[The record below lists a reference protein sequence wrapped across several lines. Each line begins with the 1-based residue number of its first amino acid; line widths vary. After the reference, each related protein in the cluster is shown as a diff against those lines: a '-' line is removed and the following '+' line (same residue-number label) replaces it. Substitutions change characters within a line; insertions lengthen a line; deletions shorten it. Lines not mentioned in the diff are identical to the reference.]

1 MSEAENPLLFYRF
14 DVPFDVIRAEHV
26 EPAVDAL
33 LARVRERLATIREQ
47 AAAGGEPTY
56 VGTFGAL
63 DEATEELEHAMAIV
77 GHLESVANTPTLRD
91 AYNAVQPRVSELY
104 AGIPLD
110 AGLYAALKAFAAT
123 PAAAELGVAEKR
135 FVTTTLDD
143 FKRHGAE
150 LAPPDKERL
159 AALSVELTKLTT
171 QYSQN
176 LLDATNAFELVIT
189 DKARLGGLPESAL
202 EAAMES
208 ARARGIEGGYRFSLQ
223 QPSYVAVLS
232 YADDAGLREQ
242 LYRAY
247 NGRATAAPRD
257 NRVLIAQILEL
268 RREKAQLLGFK
279 DFADFTLGDR
289 MAKNGARAKAFI
301 GELRDATREHFVR
314 ENEALAAF
322 RREIEGPS
330 APALKPWDISYYAE
344 KLRKARYD
352 FDEEELRPYFSV
364 DGVMAGM
371 FELVQRIYGL
381 SIEQD
386 SAAPRYHADVRYYRV
401 LGEDGSQVGAFYAD
415 LYPREEKR
423 GGAWMA
429 DFITGRPGGRHG
441 RHLGVMCA
449 NASPP
454 VGGKPALLTHHDVET
469 LFHEFG
475 HLLHHLLGRARVRS
489 LAGTRVAWDFVE
501 LPSMIMENFCWER
514 AVLDS
519 FARHYETSAPIPE
532 ALLEKLQRTRTFRAA
547 NMQMRQLGL
556 ASVDL
561 ALHIDYVPGRDGDP
575 ISYARAIMEQHS
587 PVPLPDD
594 YAMIAG
600 FSHLFSSPVGY
611 AAGYYSYKW
620 AEVLEADAFSRF
632 AADGVL
638 SRQVGAEFCDRILS
652 RGNEA
657 DAMELYKSFMGR
669 EPRPEALLKRA
680 GLLGAGEA
688 A

>member
-1 MSEAENPLLFYRF
+1 MSEVENPLLFYRF

-26 EPAVDAL
+26 EPAVVAL
-33 LARVRERLATIREQ
+33 LSRVRERLATIREQ
-47 AAAGGEPTY
+47 AAAGAAPSY

-77 GHLESVANTPTLRD
+77 GHLESVANTPALRD
-91 AYNAVQPRVSELY
+91 AYNAVQPLVSELY

-110 AGLYAALKAFAAT
+110 AGLYAALKAFAVT
-123 PAAAELGVAEKR
+123 PAAAELGLAEKR

-150 LAPPDKERL
+150 LSPPDKERL

-189 DKARLGGLPESAL
+189 DKARLGGLPPSAL

-208 ARARGIEGGYRFSLQ
+208 ARARGIEGGFRFTLQ
-223 QPSYVAVLS
+223 QPSYVAVLT
-232 YADDAGLREQ
+232 YADDAALREQ

-247 NGRATAAPRD
+247 NGRATAEPRD
-257 NRVLIAQILEL
+257 NRVLIAQILKL
-268 RREKAQLLGFK
+268 RREKAKLLGFK
-279 DFADFTLGDR
+279 DFADFTLDDR
-289 MAKNGARAKAFI
+289 MAKNGARAQAFI
-301 GELRDATREHFVR
+301 AELRDATREHFAR
-314 ENEALAAF
+314 ENEALSAF
-322 RREIEGPS
+322 RREVEGPS
-330 APALKPWDISYYAE
+330 APPLKPWDISYYAE

-381 SIEQD
+381 RIEQD
-386 SAAPRYHADVRYYRV
+386 DAAPRYHTDVRYYRV
-401 LGEDGSQVGAFYAD
+401 LGDDGSQLGAFYAD

-501 LPSMIMENFCWER
+501 LPSMIMENWSWER
-514 AVLDS
+514 DALDR
-519 FARHYETSAPIPE
+519 FARHYETGAPIPNDVKDRMLR
-532 ALLEKLQRTRTFRAA
+532 ARTYRAA
-547 NMQMRQLGL
+547 NALMRQLGFSTVDLLLHTEYDEQKHGDVMSFARDTFARFSPTPLPKEYAML
-556 ASVDL
+556 AS
-561 ALHIDYVPGRDGDP
+561 
-575 ISYARAIMEQHS
+575 
-587 PVPLPDD
+587 
-594 YAMIAG
+594 
-600 FSHLFSSPVGY
+600 FSHLFGSAYGY
-611 AAGYYSYKW
+611 AAGYYSYQW
-620 AEVLEADAFSRF
+620 SEVLEADAFSRF
-632 AADGVL
+632 KKTGIL
-638 SRQVGAEFCDRILS
+638 SREVGDAFKKTILS
-652 RGNEA
+652 RGDTEDPA
-657 DAMELYKSFMGR
+657 VLYRTFLGR
-669 EPRPEALLKRA
+669 DPDVSALIAR
-680 GLLGAGEA
+680 LGCSALPK
-688 A
+688 

>member
-1 MSEAENPLLFYRF
+1 
-14 DVPFDVIRAEHV
+14 
-26 EPAVDAL
+26 
-33 LARVRERLATIREQ
+33 
-47 AAAGGEPTY
+47 
-56 VGTFGAL
+56 
-63 DEATEELEHAMAIV
+63 
-77 GHLESVANTPTLRD
+77 
-91 AYNAVQPRVSELY
+91 
-104 AGIPLD
+104 
-110 AGLYAALKAFAAT
+110 
-123 PAAAELGVAEKR
+123 
-135 FVTTTLDD
+135 
-143 FKRHGAE
+143 
-150 LAPPDKERL
+150 
-159 AALSVELTKLTT
+159 
-171 QYSQN
+171 
-176 LLDATNAFELVIT
+176 
-189 DKARLGGLPESAL
+189 
-202 EAAMES
+202 
-208 ARARGIEGGYRFSLQ
+208 
-223 QPSYVAVLS
+223 
-232 YADDAGLREQ
+232 
-242 LYRAY
+242 
-247 NGRATAAPRD
+247 
-257 NRVLIAQILEL
+257 
-268 RREKAQLLGFK
+268 
-279 DFADFTLGDR
+279 
-289 MAKNGARAKAFI
+289 
-301 GELRDATREHFVR
+301 
-314 ENEALAAF
+314 
-322 RREIEGPS
+322 
-330 APALKPWDISYYAE
+330 
-344 KLRKARYD
+344 
-352 FDEEELRPYFSV
+352 
-364 DGVMAGM
+364 
-371 FELVQRIYGL
+371 
-381 SIEQD
+381 
-386 SAAPRYHADVRYYRV
+386 V

-519 FARHYETSAPIPE
+519 FARHYQTQTPIPE

-561 ALHIDYVPGRDGDP
+561 GLHIDYEPARDGDP
-575 ISYARAIMEQHS
+575 VSFARRIMEQHS
-587 PVPLPDD
+587 PVPLCDD

-632 AADGVL
+632 AAAGVL
-638 SRQVGAEFCDRILS
+638 SRQVGGEFRDRILS

-657 DAMELYKSFMGR
+657 DPMELYRSFMGR

-680 GLLGAGEA
+680 GLLGVGEA